1 MLVSLE
7 ISDLGGIEEV
17 MDTEI
22 FFIALGSIGSII
34 VAIVAI
40 FGPAIQNVI
49 FRPKLKLRL
58 RSSLGEKTKTS
69 SGVIQ
74 IYYHLEVF
82 NEKNVNPGKNV
93 RVFIKEVWKNSKRM
107 SWEEVFHS
115 GWLQLRWQFSNP
127 YDSGISKEI
136 GQAYVCDFGVI
147 DSQGFRLLTYVCPNN
162 FSGYLDC
169 EGELKVTVIAQG
181 DNAKSNELKLK
192 IRWDGKWDENE
203 KIMERNLIIEDI
215 TSQHS

>member
-1 MLVSLE
+1 MSVGLE

-40 FGPAIQNVI
+40 LGPAIQNMI

-58 RSSLGEKTKTS
+58 RSSLGELTYTS
-69 SGVIQ
+69 SGIPQ

-82 NEKNVNPGKNV
+82 NKKNINPGKNV
-93 RVFIKEVWKNSKRM
+93 RVFIKEVWKNDKRM
-107 SWEEVFHS
+107 IWEPAFHS

-127 YDSGISKEI
+127 YDSAVSKEI
-136 GQAYVCDFGVI
+136 GQAYLCDFGVI
-147 DSQGFRLLTYVCPNN
+147 DSQGFRLLTYILPNN

-181 DNAKSNELKLK
+181 DNATSNELKLK
-192 IRWDGKWDENE
+192 IKWDGKWFEDA
-203 KIMERNLIIEDI
+203 KIMERSLVFEDT
-215 TSQHS
+215 TSQNS